1 MEPADTPAN
10 HLQLPLVLV
19 LPGRIRGAAVRLA
32 RIDNRCAPDRARP
45 AGATPSCSKIQP
57 SIKASVDSR
66 LAGTSPRV
74 VGRASAFW
82 NGAGD
87 AEHAYADAPRDGRR
101 LGERA
106 AARRG
111 SVTGR
116 SRGFQ
121 NPPRVRFCGTSAWA
135 GCSAITTG
143 TLLESLG
150 RVLEH
155 DGVRSGRDPCH
166 PGGLVRWRTRLS
178 PSHLCSGRL

>member
-1 MEPADTPAN
+1 MAMSSFNGRAALKGQRMEVRLECRILNNADPSRNAR
-10 HLQLPLVLV
+10 QLPL
-19 LPGRIRGAAVRLA
+19 RGKKITILSVRS
-32 RIDNRCAPDRARP
+32 
-45 AGATPSCSKIQP
+45 GTPSCSKIQP

-66 LAGTSPRV
+66 LAGSSPRV

-106 AARRG
+106 AALRG

-150 RVLEH
+150 RVLEQ
-155 DGVRSGRDPCH
+155 DV
-166 PGGLVRWRTRLS
+166 VI
-178 PSHLCSGRL
+178 